1 MKLKYII
8 FLLLLLIQYSWDRL
22 TTHCN
27 TILGEILL
35 IIHHFIS
42 IFGTIGWYYN
52 PFYHLILVSIILCLW
67 LTINNGRCILSTIN
81 NKMCGV
87 NKNNRFKDFLFR
99 LKAKRINKNI
109 YKYFVLILIIYD
121 IFYLINYF
129 KKSNKNNI
137 YNILW
142 VF

>member
-1 MKLKYII
+1 
-8 FLLLLLIQYSWDRL
+8 
-22 TTHCN
+22 
-27 TILGEILL
+27 
-35 IIHHFIS
+35 
-42 IFGTIGWYYN
+42 
-52 PFYHLILVSIILCLW
+52 
-67 LTINNGRCILSTIN
+67 
-81 NKMCGV
+81 MCGV